1 MKKLNPEHIEVV
13 KEIISQAPFMKLL
26 GMQVRTLDYGMC
38 YLELTMERKHLQA
51 YGGIHGGVYASI
63 IDTAIYWACYCH
75 MPEDLGYLS
84 ADLTVN
90 NLASVEKGR
99 LFVEGR
105 LPHPGRTLCLGE
117 GDVKNEEGRLLA
129 HGTPKLLVHEKLPAA
144 EEGVQNIG
152 FPPPPPKFLE

>member
-1 MKKLNPEHIEVV
+1 MKKLNPEHIKVM
-13 KEIISQAPFMKLL
+13 KEIISRAPFMELL
-26 GMQVRTLDYGMC
+26 GMQVHTLDYGLC
-38 YLELTMERKHLQA
+38 RLEVSMERKHLHA

-75 MPEDLGYLS
+75 MPEELGYLS

-90 NLASVEKGR
+90 NLASIEKGR
-99 LFVEGR
+99 LLVEGR
-105 LPHPGRTLCLGE
+105 ILKTGRTICLGE

-129 HGTPKLLVHEKLPAA
+129 HGTSKLLINEKLLTA

>member
-1 MKKLNPEHIEVV
+1 
-13 KEIISQAPFMKLL
+13 
-26 GMQVRTLDYGMC
+26 
-38 YLELTMERKHLQA
+38 
-51 YGGIHGGVYASI
+51 
-63 IDTAIYWACYCH
+63 

-105 LPHPGRTLCLGE
+105 ILKTGRTLCLGE

-129 HGTPKLLVHEKLPAA
+129 HGNSKLLVHEKLPAA